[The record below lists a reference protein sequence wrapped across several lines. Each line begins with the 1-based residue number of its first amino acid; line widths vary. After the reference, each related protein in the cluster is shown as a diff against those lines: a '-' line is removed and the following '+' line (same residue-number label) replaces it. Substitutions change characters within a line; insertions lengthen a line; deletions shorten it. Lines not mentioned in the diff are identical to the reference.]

1 MQRANEL
8 RKERKVEGM
17 NIEVGQWYRCRDE
30 NAIGNVL
37 GVVIGEKLFV
47 VVWYK
52 HGRCIRVCT
61 CCENGRYSMLTETEL
76 DLLYH
81 LPDCTGPDWKP
92 QKWRPVSVED
102 LRDGMKRA
110 RFRNFSTAVWM
121 ESHLRG
127 ARWKGTTL
135 EWHDLVEDRFW
146 IYCEV
151 LDD

>member
-1 MQRANEL
+1 M
-8 RKERKVEGM
+8 K
-17 NIEVGQWYRCRDE
+17 IEVGQWYRCRDP
-30 NAIGNVL
+30 NSIAH
-37 GVVIGEKLFV
+37 VIGRIFDDTYPCAV
-47 VVWYK
+47 VLYVQGELDIVAAYT
-52 HGRCIRVCT
+52 ID
-61 CCENGRYSMLTETEL
+61 GRYSVDMQDEA
-76 DLLYH
+76 DLVEH
-81 LPDCTGPDWKP
+81 LPDCTGPNWKP

-110 RFRNFSTAVWM
+110 RFRNFSTAVWR